1 MPAKILVV
9 SGHTDLKHNSFA
21 NKIILDR
28 LQEIMPDAEYLYL
41 DSEYPD
47 WNFDID
53 REQNRLRS
61 ADVIV
66 LQFPFFWYGV
76 PSLMHKWM
84 EDVFVH
90 GFSHGSKGKALTGKK
105 LLASFTSGAPEEL
118 YQTGGL
124 QGYPVDDFLIPLKQ
138 FAKACSMDW
147 AGYIYSGGLS
157 YASRHDNE
165 KLRQMKEKALLH
177 AERLAEKLRSL

>member
-1 MPAKILVV
+1 MAEVLIV

-28 LQEIMPDAEYLYL
+28 LQEFMPEAEYVYL

-47 WNFDID
+47 WNFDIEK
-53 REQNRLRS
+53 EQTRLRK
-61 ADVIV
+61 ADIIV

-84 EDVFVH
+84 EEVFIH
-90 GFSHGSKGKALTGKK
+90 GFSHGSKGKALVGKK
-105 LLASFTSGAPEEL
+105 LLVSFTSGAPEEL
-118 YQTGGL
+118 YQTGGF

-138 FAKACSMDW
+138 FARACSMEW
-147 AGYIYSGGLS
+147 SGYVYSGGLS
-157 YASRHDNE
+157 YASRHDDE
-165 KLRQMKEKALLH
+165 KLAQMKSKALLH
-177 AERLAEKLRSL
+177 AQRVAETVRGLE